1 MMKAAHHHRT
11 AAGDVAGQG
20 CRRPCRPVAGDAATD
35 GGRRTQR
42 TSVRD
47 VPRRVLRGMTPT
59 SLFLL
64 CFSAALDAQ
73 QVAGTLTL
81 DEALRI
87 ARDQNPAFQRA
98 RNDIE
103 PASLAVRQAFASAF
117 LPSINA
123 SMGFSGSQSTAM
135 TGLDPFGQVVRLDE
149 PRRSSGSGAS
159 QGISAGLTL
168 FDGLASIRGLQAQRA
183 AYSGVEAAIAQQEVQ
198 LTSQVSREYYQAVRT
213 LRLIE
218 LEEQLLES
226 ARERLASTEALMRLA
241 ARNRV
246 DVLGARADVAQN
258 EQAVERARGEADKA
272 RLALAATLGLEPAT
286 SITIDNVLPAVFDP
300 SDLDPATL
308 VALAMRRSPVI
319 QQRQASVEAAQY
331 QLSAARGRR
340 LPTISGSMGYS
351 RSVNQPGSRFGAW
364 GEFNPL
370 NHGHSFS
377 VSASLPV
384 FSRFQTTAAIVSA
397 STNAQDAQ
405 HDLRG
410 ARLNLERDVRSA
422 LIDLENA
429 YRSLQLAEQNAELS
443 RERLELTQEQYRLGG
458 VNFTELQNVI
468 DRMAQAE
475 RQLLDARFQFIT
487 ARLTLE
493 ERLGV
498 KLEG

>member
-1 MMKAAHHHRT
+1 MIRRALVTACCT
-11 AAGDVAGQG
+11 VLLAAGGVQG
-20 CRRPCRPVAGDAATD
+20 
-35 GGRRTQR
+35 
-42 TSVRD
+42 
-47 VPRRVLRGMTPT
+47 
-59 SLFLL
+59 
-64 CFSAALDAQ
+64 Q
-73 QVAGTLTL
+73 QVTGILTL
-81 DEALRI
+81 DDALRI
-87 ARDQNPAFQRA
+87 AREQNPAFQRA
-98 RNDIE
+98 RNDLE
-103 PASLAVRQAFASAF
+103 PASLAVRQAFANAF
-117 LPSINA
+117 LPSISA

-168 FDGLASIRGLQAQRA
+168 FDGLASFRGLQAQRA

-218 LEEQLLES
+218 LEEQLLAS

-272 RLALAATLGLEPAT
+272 RLALAATLGLDPAT
-286 SITIDNVLPAVFDP
+286 SITFDTLLPDVFDP

-308 VALAMRRSPVI
+308 VTLALRSSPVI
-319 QQRQASVEAAQY
+319 QQREAGVEAAQY

-364 GEFNPL
+364 GEINPL

-384 FSRFQTTAAIVSA
+384 FSRFQTSSAIVSA
-397 STNAQDAQ
+397 STSVQNAQ

-410 ARLNLERDVRSA
+410 ARLTLERDVRSA
-422 LIDLENA
+422 LIDLRNA
-429 YRSLQLAEQNAELS
+429 YRSLQLAEENADLS
-443 RERLELTQEQYRLGG
+443 RERQDLTQEQYRLGG

-487 ARLTLE
+487 ARLSLE